1 MFQNTSF
8 TLFPSID
15 ATTERDGLLVNS
27 TSTTSKTLLMPPLY
41 YSLPFQILG
50 TIAAILILS
59 VGLSGNIL
67 VIVVILWSSKMRTPT
82 NCYLVSLSFS
92 DLLFL
97 LNATAPLIWE
107 LYVMI
112 QEWTLGLHACRLIVA
127 IQYLSVDASALS
139 MAAFSVERW
148 VAICHP
154 MRAQTLCSVNRALKI
169 IAGIWIFCTAYNVVW
184 LFTLETQTVSYRMGT
199 YEKCTFK
206 PSWFLKGKRK
216 EDESEDAGKMI
227 RRRFQRPSL
236 RKINP
241 VESAQTRGHI
251 CMANRLGSRAVQ
263 SRKQVVKMLM
273 AVVFL
278 FAIFWLPYRAWV
290 VYNSFAIHPRVD
302 YWFTLFARTMAYLN
316 SAVNPILYNAMSKK
330 FRRSFK
336 TLLTRSRL
344 FCNVKIEG
352 QNVAKNQRVAP
363 PTTRALA
370 MFQLKPIEESRTS
383 PTIGQPTSPTFTLPS
398 YGVLDGAN

>member
-1 MFQNTSF
+1 MFPNTSY

-15 ATTERDGLLVNS
+15 AATETQDLLSNS
-27 TSTTSKTLLMPPLY
+27 TSTSSKTLLLPPLY

-112 QEWTLGLHACRLIVA
+112 QEWKLGLHACRVIVA

-169 IAGIWIFCTAYNVVW
+169 IAGIWIFCAAYNLVW
-184 LFTLETQTVSYRMGT
+184 LFTLETQTVRYRMGT

-206 PSWFLKGKRK
+206 YARVYYGIVYLLDFLLFYALPLGLIFAMYLQITFQLFTINRPTWFLKGKRK
-216 EDESEDAGKMI
+216 DDESEDSGKMI

-241 VESAQTRGHI
+241 MDPIQTRGQL
-251 CMANRLGSRAVQ
+251 CMTNRLGSRAVH
-263 SRKQVVKMLM
+263 SRKQV
-273 AVVFL
+273 
-278 FAIFWLPYRAWV
+278 I
-290 VYNSFAIHPRVD
+290 
-302 YWFTLFARTMAYLN
+302 
-316 SAVNPILYNAMSKK
+316 
-330 FRRSFK
+330 
-336 TLLTRSRL
+336 
-344 FCNVKIEG
+344 
-352 QNVAKNQRVAP
+352 
-363 PTTRALA
+363 
-370 MFQLKPIEESRTS
+370 
-383 PTIGQPTSPTFTLPS
+383 
-398 YGVLDGAN
+398 

>member
-1 MFQNTSF
+1 
-8 TLFPSID
+8 
-15 ATTERDGLLVNS
+15 
-27 TSTTSKTLLMPPLY
+27 
-41 YSLPFQILG
+41 
-50 TIAAILILS
+50 
-59 VGLSGNIL
+59 
-67 VIVVILWSSKMRTPT
+67 MRTPT

-206 PSWFLKGKRK
+206 YARVYYGIVYMLDFLLFYALPLGLIFVMYLQITFQLFTINRPSWFLKGKRK

-241 VESAQTRGHI
+241 VESLQTRGHL

-290 VYNSFAIHPRVD
+290 VYNSFAIQPRVD

-344 FCNVKIEG
+344 FCPVKVEER
-352 QNVAKNQRVAP
+352 NRATNQRIAP

-370 MFQLKPIEESRTS
+370 LLQLKPTEESVTS
-383 PTIGQPTSPTFTLPS
+383 PTIGQPTLPTFTLPN
-398 YGVLDGAN
+398 YGVLDGAD